1 MSYYWFNRKEIL
13 LKAKERYSKEKAAEF
28 YSQNKEAINEKIKID
43 TKTCQKKKKARLK
56 SIKDGDISIWF
67 STKKMYYKINEFCF
81 CSV

>member
-13 LKAKERYSKEKAAEF
+13 LKAKERYCKEKAAEF

-56 SIKDGDISIWF
+56 SIKDGDISI
-67 STKKMYYKINEFCF
+67 
-81 CSV
+81 